1 MAIQQLGREQA
12 ATLVDIINKA
22 TSGTPNVNV
31 GPAPKQSPVSPASG
45 VNSGVVTPFLPDTGE
60 MSMGDE
66 SSGLTI
72 GEQVPGG
79 PGVPTIPGVISN
91 LFDVLGGNVENLPPL
106 TGPKNFVKPDIGQMT
121 QKERTEMEMDESV
134 GINDEIQKLAQSIA
148 AQSGT
153 NSFTSGKN
161 DRSQFDPDA
170 IITKEAQTNE
180 NKGDNEGGKSGGD
193 AVDDVIRTSVQDY
206 LSMTGRESKAKTTED
221 YIKEF
226 ADATGLDVSGKPDKS
241 TALMTF
247 GLALMQNKAG
257 KGFDVG
263 KMLGEVGEAGEKALP
278 SFEKAKSE
286 ARALRAK
293 AGEYALGRTKEDQAK
308 AMQRENFYIIPKGKL
323 GGPLGVVDAI
333 TKGKGE
339 FARLNSFELNDLDTN
354 KEFNDKFE
362 IVKATD
368 YADLAKEAL
377 KTPEAKKLYS
387 DKTKF
392 IPLFNGAPKDLGFYV
407 QLPDRNAG
415 AGTNP
420 AFIDN
425 ADTVIGQVQQMEQSL
440 ARQEKR
446 FVEIGSLLN
455 QTDIDIVSQVGQSVI
470 QGFRNLGIDVGGD
483 TTPITQLKTLL
494 TELKAENAAAIL
506 QESGKTLSD
515 NDRKMVAEI
524 VGNISY
530 TEGDEKE
537 LVRKLGRL
545 YGKIVEAGRRNVSQ
559 AYGKLED
566 AGVKINRKNAGES
579 GSKLRKSESDDAD
592 YEFVVSGDK

>member
-1 MAIQQLGREQA
+1 MAVKPAQGSGIGEVLVPYPEYGGPMALQAGLRAAEPQYAEQITGDTGDYTGQPTQFGLDAVKTLGELISKATDPRLQAVQSTVVPGEPSSYEIDTISPRQSGIISDNLEADAAGASVAEQISSLASSLAEQKGTPRLGSFQAGADTVDATPSQKAPAETSSQAPEQA
-12 ATLVDIINKA
+12 PAEDI
-22 TSGTPNVNV
+22 
-31 GPAPKQSPVSPASG
+31 
-45 VNSGVVTPFLPDTGE
+45 
-60 MSMGDE
+60 
-66 SSGLTI
+66 
-72 GEQVPGG
+72 
-79 PGVPTIPGVISN
+79 
-91 LFDVLGGNVENLPPL
+91 
-106 TGPKNFVKPDIGQMT
+106 
-121 QKERTEMEMDESV
+121 
-134 GINDEIQKLAQSIA
+134 
-148 AQSGT
+148 
-153 NSFTSGKN
+153 
-161 DRSQFDPDA
+161 
-170 IITKEAQTNE
+170 
-180 NKGDNEGGKSGGD
+180 
-193 AVDDVIRTSVQDY
+193 IRTSVQDY
-206 LSMTGRESKAKTTED
+206 LTITGKETTAKTTED

-226 ADATGLDVSGKPDKS
+226 SDATGIDVSGKPDNS
-241 TALMTF
+241 TALMTL

-263 KMLGEVGEAGEKALP
+263 KMLGAVGEAGEKAMP
-278 SFEKAKSE
+278 AFEKAKTE

-308 AMQRENFYIIPKGKL
+308 AMQRENFYIIPKGDL

-362 IVKATD
+362 IVKASD
-368 YADLAKEAL
+368 YTDLAKEAL
-377 KTPEAKKLYS
+377 KTPEAKKLYT
-387 DKTKF
+387 DKAKF
-392 IPLFNGAPKDLGFYV
+392 VPLYSGAPKDLGFYV
-407 QLPDRNAG
+407 QLPDANAG
-415 AGTNP
+415 QGTKP
-420 AFIDN
+420 AFVDN
-425 ADTVIGQVQQMEQSL
+425 AESVLGQIQQMEQSL

-446 FVEIGSLLN
+446 FTEIGSLLN
-455 QTDIDIVSQVGQSVI
+455 QTDIDVVSQVGQSVV

-545 YGKIVEAGRRNVSQ
+545 YGKIVEAGRRNVDE
-559 AYGKLED
+559 AYGRLSNS
-566 AGVKINRKNAGES
+566 GVNINRKNIGNSES
-579 GSKLRKSESDDAD
+579 QLRKSESSDYD
-592 YEFVVSGDK
+592 YEFVVSGDS

>member
-1 MAIQQLGREQA
+1 MAVNPAQG
-12 ATLVDIINKA
+12 
-22 TSGTPNVNV
+22 SGI
-31 GPAPKQSPVSPASG
+31 GK
-45 VNSGVVTPFLPDTGE
+45 VTQPYMG
-60 MSMGDE
+60 MGDE
-66 SSGLTI
+66 SSGLAI
-72 GEQVPGG
+72 GGQQPTGMTSGILELFTKGVPAIADILGGNIENMPSLERGTPSTYQIDAIAPKTGQVPGIVSDQLEADAAG
-79 PGVPTIPGVISN
+79 ASVAEQISS
-91 LFDVLGGNVENLPPL
+91 LASSLAEQKGTPRLGSFQAGADTVDATPSQKSSAETSSQAPEQAPAE
-106 TGPKNFVKPDIGQMT
+106 DI
-121 QKERTEMEMDESV
+121 
-134 GINDEIQKLAQSIA
+134 
-148 AQSGT
+148 
-153 NSFTSGKN
+153 
-161 DRSQFDPDA
+161 
-170 IITKEAQTNE
+170 
-180 NKGDNEGGKSGGD
+180 
-193 AVDDVIRTSVQDY
+193 IRTSVQDY
-206 LSMTGRESKAKTTED
+206 LTITGKETTAKTTED

-226 ADATGLDVSGKPDKS
+226 SDATGIDVSGKPDNS
-241 TALMTF
+241 TALMTL

-263 KMLGEVGEAGEKALP
+263 KMLGAVGEAGEKAMP
-278 SFEKAKSE
+278 AFEKARTE

-308 AMQRENFYIIPKGKL
+308 AMQRENFYIIPKGDL

-362 IVKATD
+362 IVKASD
-368 YADLAKEAL
+368 YTDLAKEAL
-377 KTPEAKKLYS
+377 KTPEAKKLYT
-387 DKTKF
+387 DKAKF
-392 IPLFNGAPKDLGFYV
+392 VPLYSGAPKDLGFYV
-407 QLPDRNAG
+407 QLPDANAG
-415 AGTNP
+415 QGTKP
-420 AFIDN
+420 AFVDN
-425 ADTVIGQVQQMEQSL
+425 AESVLGQIQQMEQSL

-446 FVEIGSLLN
+446 FTEIGSLLN
-455 QTDIDIVSQVGQSVI
+455 QTDIDIVSQVGQSVV

-545 YGKIVEAGRRNVSQ
+545 YGKIVEAGRRNVDE
-559 AYGKLED
+559 AYGRLSKS
-566 AGVKINRKNAGES
+566 GVNINRKNIGNSES
-579 GSKLRKSESDDAD
+579 QLRKSESSDYD
-592 YEFVVSGDK
+592 YEFVVSGDS